1 MNKQHLDFKHFKKT
15 DICHIFIKFFTNFE
29 ALFLAQVFIDF
40 KMSTIDIGQSHDD
53 ITSGKQ

>member
-1 MNKQHLDFKHFKKT
+1 MEQHLDFKHFKKH
-15 DICHIFIKFFTNFE
+15 ICHNSISKFFTNFE
-29 ALFLAQVFIDF
+29 AHFLAQVFIDF